1 MAIIGFS
8 QGTTQTLAGMG
19 AIPDWYDDNIS
30 ISVMLGPGTTPNTK
44 YFEAFTEETVNC
56 FKDNNIC
63 VMAGPNW
70 EKERPI
76 IMAQCPTI
84 FTDRL
89 DYYETA
95 KNTPIQA
102 VAHYAQTAFSNRF

>member
-1 MAIIGFS
+1 
-8 QGTTQTLAGMG
+8 MG

-30 ISVMLGPGTTPNTK
+30 MAVMLGPGTTPNTK
-44 YFEAFTEETVNC
+44 YFYPFTKETTDC
-56 FKDNNIC
+56 FKNNNIC

-70 EKERPI
+70 EQERPI
-76 IMAQCPTI
+76 VMEQCPTI
-84 FTDRL
+84 FTERL

-95 KNTPIQA
+95 VNTPIQA